1 MGFLEGSLPDCSSN
15 LHCSKWEREKMKYCL
30 CITKDTVSLSLGM
43 LSVISWGVAEIPQII
58 TNYREKSTEGL
69 SLAFLMT
76 WIVGDLFNLVGCKL
90 EPATLPTQYYMA
102 ILYTI
107 TTSILASQTIYYS
120 HIYHRLKAKR
130 RVIPNK
136 GPNQSE
142 TVDKINNKK
151 ITCKNGLNVLA
162 GGHVPSSPIPVTAPI
177 LSRYGYQKIDP
188 PHWYRISVF
197 SNRFGSARSLTKS
210 RTPTAG
216 SYLAQTRGSE
226 QTTIIHTAGQN
237 AIEEPLLGDPISAQ
251 SAPHS
256 NTKNMLCA
264 VFALTFFFSS
274 FSFQYS
280 DNSLNQI
287 LDKPGRGVVF
297 RIGRKILHSN
307 DQVSSVHGSDI
318 NSEMGTILGWA
329 MAAIYMGGRLP
340 QICLNM
346 RRGNVE
352 GLNPLMFIFA
362 LVGNITYVGS
372 ILVSSLEWSKIRPNL
387 PWLVDAGGCVL
398 LDTFVSFFHI
408 LHENFIVGH
417 PLKLLFDCSESSDL
431 KFKFMLES
439 VVGSSGVY

>member
-15 LHCSKWEREKMKYCL
+15 LHCSKWVREKMKYCL
-30 CITKDTVSLSLGM
+30 CSTKDTVSLSLGM

-142 TVDKINNKK
+142 RVDKTNNNKS
-151 ITCKNGLNVLA
+151 TCKNGLDVSA
-162 GGHVPSSPIPVTAPI
+162 GGHVPSSPIPVTAPV
-177 LSRYGYQKIDP
+177 LSRYGSLGRGMY
-188 PHWYRISVF
+188 YT
-197 SNRFGSARSLTKS
+197 SARSLTKS

-216 SYLAQTRGSE
+216 SYIAQASGSE
-226 QTTIIHTAGQN
+226 QTTIIHTTGQN
-237 AIEEPLLGDPISAQ
+237 AIEEPLLGGPVSAQ
-251 SAPHS
+251 SAPYS

-264 VFALTFFFSS
+264 VFALAFFFSS
-274 FSFQYS
+274 FNFHCS
-280 DNSLNQI
+280 DNSFNRI
-287 LDKPGRGVVF
+287 LEKPGRGVVI
-297 RIGRKILHSN
+297 RIGRKILHNN
-307 DQVSSVHGSDI
+307 DPVLSAHGSDI
-318 NSEMGTILGWA
+318 NSEIGTILGWA
-329 MAAIYMGGRLP
+329 MAAIYICGRLP

-398 LDTFVSFFHI
+398 LDTLILIQFTYFH
-408 LHENFIVGH
+408 LRRPRNQQNNHG
-417 PLKLLFDCSESSDL
+417 DL
-431 KFKFMLES
+431 RTA
-439 VVGSSGVY
+439 

>member
-15 LHCSKWEREKMKYCL
+15 LHCSKWVREKMKYCL
-30 CITKDTVSLSLGM
+30 CSTKATVSLSLGM

-90 EPATLPTQYYMA
+90 EPATL
-102 ILYTI
+102 YTI
-107 TTSILASQTIYYS
+107 TTSILASQTIYYG
-120 HIYHRLKAKR
+120 HIYHRLKKR

-136 GPNQSE
+136 R
-142 TVDKINNKK
+142 
-151 ITCKNGLNVLA
+151 

-177 LSRYGYQKIDP
+177 LSRYGSLGRDMY
-188 PHWYRISVF
+188 YT
-197 SNRFGSARSLTKS
+197 SARSLTKS

-216 SYLAQTRGSE
+216 SYLAQARGSE
-226 QTTIIHTAGQN
+226 QTTIIHTADQN
-237 AIEEPLLGDPISAQ
+237 AIEEPLLGGPVSAQ
-251 SAPHS
+251 SAPL

-274 FSFQYS
+274 FNFQYS
-280 DNSLNQI
+280 DNSLNRI

-297 RIGRKILHSN
+297 RIERKILHSN

-318 NSEMGTILGWA
+318 NSEIGTILGWA

-398 LDTFVSFFHI
+398 LDTFILIQFTYFH
-408 LHENFIVGH
+408 LRKPRNQQNNHG
-417 PLKLLFDCSESSDL
+417 DL
-431 KFKFMLES
+431 ATA
-439 VVGSSGVY
+439 

>member
-177 LSRYGYQKIDP
+177 LSRYGSLGRDMY
-188 PHWYRISVF
+188 YT
-197 SNRFGSARSLTKS
+197 SARSLTKS

-398 LDTFVSFFHI
+398 LDTFILIQFTYFH
-408 LHENFIVGH
+408 LRKPRNQQNNHG
-417 PLKLLFDCSESSDL
+417 DL
-431 KFKFMLES
+431 
-439 VVGSSGVY
+439 GTA

>member
-1 MGFLEGSLPDCSSN
+1 MEFLEGSLPNCPN
-15 LHCSKWEREKMKYCL
+15 KLHCSKWVREKMKYCL
-30 CITKDTVSLSLGM
+30 CSTKDTVSLSLGM

-58 TNYREKSTEGL
+58 TNYKEKSTEGL

-120 HIYHRLKAKR
+120 HIYHRLKARR

-142 TVDKINNKK
+142 TVDKTNIKK
-151 ITCKNGLNVLA
+151 ITCTNGADVLE
-162 GGHVPSSPIPVTAPI
+162 GGHVPSSPIPVTTV
-177 LSRYGYQKIDP
+177 LSRYGSLGRDMY
-188 PHWYRISVF
+188 YT
-197 SNRFGSARSLTKS
+197 SARSLTKS

-226 QTTIIHTAGQN
+226 QTTMIPTAGEN
-237 AIEEPLLGDPISAQ
+237 AIEEPLLGGLVSAQ

-256 NTKNMLCA
+256 NTKNLLCA
-264 VFALTFFFSS
+264 VFALTFFFNS
-274 FSFQYS
+274 FNFHYS
-280 DNSLNQI
+280 DNSRNQI
-287 LDKPGRGVVF
+287 LEKPGRGVVF
-297 RIGRKILHSN
+297 RIGRKILHNN
-307 DQVSSVHGSDI
+307 DQVSSVHGSEI
-318 NSEMGTILGWA
+318 NSEIGTILGWA

-372 ILVSSLEWSKIRPNL
+372 ILVSSLEWSKLRPNL

-398 LDTFVSFFHI
+398 LDTFILFQFTYFHFRRPRSRQNN
-408 LHENFIVGH
+408 HG
-417 PLKLLFDCSESSDL
+417 DL
-431 KFKFMLES
+431 RTA
-439 VVGSSGVY
+439 